1 VCIGTIEERV
11 DAVMAAKR
19 DLAGVAV
26 GSGEGWLTGLST
38 DDLLDLMSLAP
49 EAVEDA

>member
-11 DAVMAAKR
+11 EHIMASKR
-19 DLAGVAV
+19 GLAGVAV

-38 DDLLDLMSLAP
+38 DDLLELMSLSP